1 MARCLLLLSLILL
14 PATSARADVFHLA
27 RGGRIEGELLNP
39 EEKPRESYLVR
50 MRGGG
55 TIKLSDDQVARVEAL
70 SAAEREYRERLLK
83 MPPTVEGH
91 WEMAEFCRENG
102 LEESRDFH
110 LAEILKLDPDHEKA
124 RYGLGYSKV
133 DGRWVQYDEY
143 MRSRGYVKHH
153 GRWRLPHEV
162 VLEER
167 DRKLEEAQKD
177 WVQKL
182 RMWRGWLGKKR
193 SLDAQREIQDVKDWR
208 ATPAVVALLDDA
220 ESRKEKLLWIDVLGK
235 LPTHAAWSA
244 LVRYAV
250 EDNDEAIREACI
262 SKLEVS
268 GTRPV
273 VNVLLRALDVD
284 NREHINRAAIVLG
297 RLGDK
302 SAVPALIDHL
312 VTKHKVVQQ
321 APSGGGLGPIG
332 ATFGRNGGGGLSA
345 GNSTKVVE
353 VELFNPGVLGALVAL
368 TDQRLGQ
375 DPVNWR
381 QWYEETNTPKS
392 VDLRRR
398 DD

>member
-1 MARCLLLLSLILL
+1 MTRCLLLLSLSLL
-14 PATSARADVFHLA
+14 PATSARGDVFHLTS
-27 RGGRIEGELLNP
+27 GGRIEGRWLNP

-55 TIKLSDDQVARVEAL
+55 TIKLADDQVSRVETT
-70 SAAEREYRERLLK
+70 SAAEKEYRARLLK

-110 LAEILKLDPDHEKA
+110 LAAILKLDPDHEKA

-143 MRSRGYVKHH
+143 MRSRGYIKHR

-162 VLEER
+162 VIEER
-167 DRKLEEAQKD
+167 QRKLEESQKK
-177 WVQKL
+177 WREQL

-193 SLDAQREIQDVKDWR
+193 SLEAQRNIQDVKDWR
-208 ATPAVVALLDDA
+208 AAPAVVELLDDA
-220 ESRKEKLLWIDVLGK
+220 ELRKEKLLWIEVLGK

-268 GTRPV
+268 GTRPAV
-273 VNVLLRALDVD
+273 SVLLRSLDVD
-284 NREHINRAAIVLG
+284 NREQINRAAIALG
-297 RLGDK
+297 RMGDK
-302 SAVPALIDHL
+302 SAVPALIEHL
-312 VTKHKVVQQ
+312 VTEHKVVQQ

-345 GNSTKVVE
+345 GNSTKVIE

-368 TDQRLGQ
+368 TGKQLGQ
-375 DPVNWR
+375 TPDAWR